1 MRPYPHTHMHILDVH
16 DFSKTFT
23 IHAISRAVPAFTNV
37 SFRLRP
43 GELLVACGPNG
54 VGKSSLLRCLYRTY
68 LPSAGC
74 AIYRAQRGEVDLAR
88 AAEVDIALL
97 RRSEI
102 GYVSQFLRPRP
113 RVSAIELVMEPLLA
127 AGVSSDEAR
136 DRASDWLS
144 RLGLK
149 AAIWPAY
156 PSTFS
161 GGEQQKINL
170 ARALIAPRRLLLLD
184 EPNAALDP
192 GARVAL
198 RERLAALKAEGV
210 AMIGVFHHIEDVRDL
225 VDSEMVLE
233 AVAV

>member
-1 MRPYPHTHMHILDVH
+1 MRPCLHIHMPILNVQDL
-16 DFSKTFT
+16 SKTFT
-23 IHAISRAVPAFTNV
+23 IHAINREVPAFTNV
-37 SFRLRP
+37 SFHLQP
-43 GELLVACGPNG
+43 GELLVARGANG

-68 LPSAGC
+68 LPSAGH
-74 AIYRAQRGEVDLAR
+74 ALYQAQRGTVDLAR

-97 RRSEI
+97 RHSEI

-113 RVSAIELVMEPLLA
+113 RVSAIELVMEPLLL
-127 AGVSSDEAR
+127 AGVPADDAR
-136 DRASDWLS
+136 MRAGDWLS

-192 GARVAL
+192 GARAAL
-198 RERLAALKAEGV
+198 RERLSVLKSEGV

-225 VDSEMVLE
+225 VDSELKI
-233 AVAV
+233 ANSQ

>member
-1 MRPYPHTHMHILDVH
+1 
-16 DFSKTFT
+16 
-23 IHAISRAVPAFTNV
+23 
-37 SFRLRP
+37 
-43 GELLVACGPNG
+43 
-54 VGKSSLLRCLYRTY
+54 
-68 LPSAGC
+68 
-74 AIYRAQRGEVDLAR
+74 
-88 AAEVDIALL
+88 VDIALL

-127 AGVSSDEAR
+127 GGTPSDEAR
-136 DRASDWLS
+136 ARAGEWLG

-149 AAIWPAY
+149 EAIWPAY

-192 GARVAL
+192 GARAAL

-225 VDSEMVLE
+225 VDNEVALE
-233 AVAV
+233 AVG

>member
-1 MRPYPHTHMHILDVH
+1 MHILDVH
-16 DFSKTFT
+16 NFSKSFT
-23 IHAISRAVPAFTNV
+23 IHAINRTVPAFTNV

-43 GELLVACGPNG
+43 GELLVARGPNG

-68 LPSAGC
+68 LPSAGR
-74 AIYRAQRGEVDLAR
+74 AIFQARQGEVDLAR

-113 RVSAIELVMEPLLA
+113 RVSAIELVMEPLLV
-127 AGVSSDEAR
+127 AGVPTDESR
-136 DRASDWLS
+136 TRAGDWLS

-149 AAIWPAY
+149 TAIWPAY

-192 GARVAL
+192 GARAAL
-198 RERLAALKAEGV
+198 RERLSALKAEGV

-225 VDSEMVLE
+225 VDSEVVLE
-233 AVAV
+233 AVG

>member
-1 MRPYPHTHMHILDVH
+1 
-16 DFSKTFT
+16 
-23 IHAISRAVPAFTNV
+23 
-37 SFRLRP
+37 
-43 GELLVACGPNG
+43 
-54 VGKSSLLRCLYRTY
+54 LLRCLYRTY
-68 LPSAGC
+68 LPSAGR
-74 AIYRAQRGEVDLAR
+74 AIYRARGGEVDLAR

-127 AGVSSDEAR
+127 AGVASGEAR
-136 DRASDWLS
+136 SRAGEWLG

-149 AAIWPAY
+149 EAIWPAY

-192 GARVAL
+192 VARAAL

-210 AMIGVFHHIEDVRDL
+210 AMIGVFHHIEDVHDL
-225 VDSEMVLE
+225 VDNEVVLQ
-233 AVAV
+233 AVD

>member
-1 MRPYPHTHMHILDVH
+1 MKPLLDIRN
-16 DFSKTFT
+16 FSKSFT
-23 IHAISRAVPAFTNV
+23 IHSLGRDVPAFREV
-37 SFRLRP
+37 SFALQP
-43 GELLVACGPNG
+43 GELLVARGPNG
-54 VGKSSLLRCLYRTY
+54 AGKSSLLRCIYRTY
-68 LPSAGC
+68 LPSSGSAHYHSAYG
-74 AIYRAQRGEVDLAR
+74 AVDLAR

-113 RVSAIELVMEPLLA
+113 RVSAIELVMEPLLEAGIA
-127 AGVSSDEAR
+127 ADEAR
-136 DRASDWLS
+136 AQAGEWLG

-149 AAIWPAY
+149 EAIWPAY

-192 GARVAL
+192 GARAAL
-198 RERLAALKAEGV
+198 RERLAALKAGGV
-210 AMIGVFHHIEDVRDL
+210 AMIGVFHHLEDVRDL
-225 VDSEMVLE
+225 VDTEVTLDAVGSEE
-233 AVAV
+233 